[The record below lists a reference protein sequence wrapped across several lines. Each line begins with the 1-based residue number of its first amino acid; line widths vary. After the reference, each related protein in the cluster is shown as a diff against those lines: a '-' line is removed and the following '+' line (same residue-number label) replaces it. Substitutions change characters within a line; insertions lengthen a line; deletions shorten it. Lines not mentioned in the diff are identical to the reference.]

1 LTRTGTPISVTPHR
15 QDGFMEFATT
25 VDYAQVARL
34 LSRATR
40 RLSLTAPGFRCPP
53 RLVGVD
59 RTIRRRETGCVVS
72 VRVKG
77 RPQAAVLADMI
88 EGIVVSNALVA
99 PEADRLRSELWSVV
113 DASVSAALSGGVVRG
128 AA

>member
-1 LTRTGTPISVTPHR
+1 
-15 QDGFMEFATT
+15 MEFAST
-25 VDYAQVARL
+25 VDFAQAARL

-40 RLSLTAPGFRCPP
+40 RLSFTAPGFRCPP
-53 RLVGVD
+53 RQVGVD
-59 RTIRRRETGCVVS
+59 RTVRRRETGSVVS

-88 EGIVVSNALVA
+88 EGIVVSNGLVA
-99 PEADRLRSELWSVV
+99 PDADRLRSELWSVV
-113 DASVSAALSGGVVRG
+113 DASVSAALSGGAVRG

>member
-1 LTRTGTPISVTPHR
+1 
-15 QDGFMEFATT
+15 MEFASI
-25 VDYAQVARL
+25 VDFAQAARL

-40 RLSLTAPGFRCPP
+40 RLSFTAPGFRCPP

-59 RTIRRRETGCVVS
+59 RTIRRRETGSVVS

-88 EGIVVSNALVA
+88 EGIVVSNGLVA
-99 PEADRLRSELWSVV
+99 PDADRLRSELWSVV
-113 DASVSAALSGGVVRG
+113 DASVLAALSGGAVRG